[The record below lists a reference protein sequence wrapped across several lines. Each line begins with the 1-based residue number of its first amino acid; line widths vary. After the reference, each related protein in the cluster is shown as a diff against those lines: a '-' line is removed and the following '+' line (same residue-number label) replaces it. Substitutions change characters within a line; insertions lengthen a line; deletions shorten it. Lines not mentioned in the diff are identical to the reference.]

1 MCRRVI
7 CFLCVCV
14 LGFSLTFGMSTQ
26 SFAESAEAG
35 SVRRAHKLVGK
46 PSPLASAMVLVL
58 AGMGVTMLFDK
69 HNRDD

>member
-1 MCRRVI
+1 MYRRVI
-7 CFLCVCV
+7 CFLCACV
-14 LGFSLTFGMSTQ
+14 LGAALTFGMAAQ
-26 SFAESAEAG
+26 SYAESAETEA
-35 SVRRAHKLVGK
+35 VRRAHKLVGK